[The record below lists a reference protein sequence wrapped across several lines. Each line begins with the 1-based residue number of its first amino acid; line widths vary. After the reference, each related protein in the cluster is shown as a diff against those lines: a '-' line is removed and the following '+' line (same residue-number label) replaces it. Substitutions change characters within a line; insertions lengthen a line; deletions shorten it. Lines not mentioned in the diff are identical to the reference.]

1 MSLLLFD
8 LPLLISLSSESL
20 SLSRLVVTADPVLL
34 ANTIEDSPN
43 DAYRNITTIIIIF
56 SSMLALNSFSLTM
69 VTLLRKQSLPN

>member
-20 SLSRLVVTADPVLL
+20 SLSRLVVTAGPVLL

-56 SSMLALNSFSLTM
+56 SSMLALNNFFLTM